1 MDNCEQ
7 LRFVDNPEHPRH
19 AMKRLALVLLPAL
32 ALAAHATDPATDADS
47 FQDGERA
54 FAAERHALA
63 EGLAFGARVD
73 FPVRVVLD
81 DPATPPSAARV
92 GWSSH
97 SSSAD
102 GLVPDAEPG
111 PDGVARLRGVSFD
124 GFDLFSSEARF
135 ARLRA
140 SARNAWARDFAFCL
154 VAPTGGVWR
163 VAATNSLPWL
173 AACEVAPGDDV
184 VLRAIR
190 RPVPTVRSEF
200 EVPRGGL
207 PAGGVGFDA
216 EKGAFLPPLGD
227 GETADFVVEAGST
240 VASPNQPGYSW
251 FSVRPAGP
259 LCAVQLARDRR
270 DELRTPREAPAD
282 GWSHDPEKPLRFL
295 SRGRG
300 LFRPCNPFARF
311 FRDYEWASGD
321 ESGEPLCGSVVLFRS
336 RPRAAP
342 DGETLFRYGAIV
354 PPAALA
360 SSFETRYEVR
370 FGSFPGFRSLE
381 YVPRRCVARP
391 VPAAPAPPAAP
402 TGSGALL
409 AAVAADGE
417 TAVFLGAEADGA
429 FVPPTFPETVR
440 FDPGAA
446 ASTPLAR
453 VRTLVVPHF
462 VGNIPARAF
471 EGLPALR
478 CAVLPGW
485 LRFVGARAF
494 AGCPALEA
502 AVFDDDPR
510 SPLPAD
516 VFDGAAP
523 GFAVFLGSRYHPRRV
538 PGDAA
543 ALPRADGAPPL
554 PATVVAAG
562 GFDFRRWSFP
572 GGVARY
578 LGPRAEGGRLWRVR
592 EGAGAEILH
601 RAGPAGPDASD
612 PAELGGE
619 RVLAPAEIRRLDAM
633 PPFLWERPAPGRAS
647 LAGFH
652 SLEFQD
658 GLLDDPLEIPA
669 ALPDGTPVVAIEPGA
684 FSPFEPGEG
693 RAGGP
698 GGFAGRDAAWWASN
712 AVDLV
717 VPEGVRVIGARAFAG
732 FAPLRSVRLPSTLEE
747 IGPEAFADCI
757 ALRRIELPPSVHE
770 IPAGAFKGCRRLE
783 AAAIGAPGVRIGP
796 LAFAACPSLV
806 AVSTRGRPA
815 SVDPWAFRDSP
826 SARIVSHAESSEDE
840 PHAESAE
847 GAEFDSHAE
856 NAESA
861 EPKPHAEGEE
871 N

>member
-1 MDNCEQ
+1 MDN
-7 LRFVDNPEHPRH
+7 PKHP
-19 AMKRLALVLLPAL
+19 ATKMKRLALVLLPAL
-32 ALAAHATDPATDADS
+32 ALAARATDPATNADF

-135 ARLRA
+135 AWLRA
-140 SARNAWARDFAFCL
+140 SARNAWARDFVVRL

-163 VAATNSLPWL
+163 VAATNAPPWL
-173 AACEVAPGDDV
+173 AACEVAPGDDA

-190 RPVPTVRSEF
+190 RPVPMVRSEF

-300 LFRPCNPFARF
+300 FFRPCNPFARF

-354 PPAALA
+354 PPAVLA

-381 YVPRRCVARP
+381 YVPQRRVASP
-391 VPAAPAPPAAP
+391 VPDAPAPPAAP

-417 TAVFLGAEADGA
+417 TAVFLGAGADGA
-429 FVPPTFPETVR
+429 FAPPTFPETVR

-453 VRTLVVPHF
+453 VRTLVVPDF
-462 VGNIPARAF
+462 VGNVPARAF

-592 EGAGAEILH
+592 EGAGAEVLH
-601 RAGPAGPDASD
+601 RAARAAPD
-612 PAELGGE
+612 PAKLGGE
-619 RVLAPAEIRRLDAM
+619 RVLSPAELRRLDAT

-652 SLEFQD
+652 SLEFRD
-658 GLLDDPLEIPA
+658 GPLDDPLEIPA

-783 AAAIGAPGVRIGP
+783 AAAVGAPGVRIGP

-826 SARIVSHAESSEDE
+826 SAKIVSHAE
-840 PHAESAE
+840 
-847 GAEFDSHAE
+847 GAEKKPH
-856 NAESA
+856 AESA
-861 EPKPHAEGEE
+861 EPKPHAESAESAE
-871 N
+871 